1 MTDRLIYKREEGLFK
16 RRHDRSFR
24 NDSRASRR
32 RDFSYTQ
39 RFDTLQ
45 MRRHVVAVFIVFSSF
60 PFFFFFFFVSSLFS
74 CFLILTRHSLLID
87 YRLSLFMRVKL
98 LAQKYRI
105 LHFLAD
111 SEVGSGSS
119 GGGGG
124 GGGFPS
130 FSFSFSSWRVP
141 FSFARL
147 FCLLSRHVQLALQ
160 LSKFFY
166 FPSSLFTRST
176 PSFGPF
182 SLLFSIFTPL
192 FLCR

>member
-74 CFLILTRHSLLID
+74 CFLILTRHTLLID

-119 GGGGG
+119 GVALKGLDDKSLRQIRCKALSATSRLKGSRGQNAT
-124 GGGFPS
+124 P
-130 FSFSFSSWRVP
+130 R
-141 FSFARL
+141 ARIIII
-147 FCLLSRHVQLALQ
+147 
-160 LSKFFY
+160 
-166 FPSSLFTRST
+166 RSH
-176 PSFGPF
+176 SGPPRF
-182 SLLFSIFTPL
+182 
-192 FLCR
+192 